1 MRRLMFLVLLVLAL
15 PSRAAEASLDEF
27 LAGSFSGKVPVPQM
41 LWLTPD
47 LKARAARVLEHPYAD
62 MRVKYWHD
70 GNRSAWVIDEIG
82 KERPITIGVVV
93 THGRIEQVR
102 VLAFRES
109 RGGEVRYPFFTRQFV
124 NVGLKDDDRLDARI
138 DGITGATLSVSAV
151 TKVSRLALV
160 FHNEVVGNG

>member
-1 MRRLMFLVLLVLAL
+1 M
-15 PSRAAEASLDEF
+15 
-27 LAGSFSGKVPVPQM
+27 
-41 LWLTPD
+41 
-47 LKARAARVLEHPYAD
+47 
-62 MRVKYWHD
+62 
-70 GNRSAWVIDEIG
+70 
-82 KERPITIGVVV
+82 VV